1 MSIAKKMLASF
12 SAVIILMIFIGG
24 TSIYSL
30 NHLND
35 EYEKVIEENI
45 TQLAVI
51 NNVRRYVPLQQVQ
64 MRSYVLDDSPKQL
77 ELLEQRLDEVAGYLD
92 ELSKINTHEEFN
104 DKIQFAIQ
112 YENQLADL
120 AKGLIAAVQNGDTAE
135 AAEIAMVDADDPS
148 TFLVK
153 TIEEIQER
161 EYEIIDSVK
170 EEAASEATM
179 GIVIIISVIII
190 SVLVSIGIVLLLNRM
205 ITNPVKR
212 LSEAVKVVSEG
223 DLSQADLKI
232 HSKDEIKT
240 LVDSF
245 NEMKVS
251 LRSIIQNTN
260 ENANLVASSAEE
272 LLASTEEVNNLSQ
285 SVSSNIEI
293 TAKAIEE
300 NALSSNESAS
310 AMTETASGVQRIA
323 ESSTSLQEKA
333 IRTKAVATSGGQTVG
348 DAQNQMQVIYQSSEG
363 VTKLINKLTNQITE
377 ISNISTVITSIT
389 EQTNLLA
396 LNAAIE
402 AARAGEHG
410 KGFAVVAD
418 EVRKL
423 AEESKASATQIVSLT
438 QEIVGD
444 AKTVQQAVG
453 YSLANAQDGVELI
466 KEAGDAF
473 EQIHVAINEI
483 TDQVTDISSVTEE
496 ISAAAE
502 QVAASVSQVSTNSQ
516 STAALA
522 AEVSGAV
529 QEQVATIQKINGVSK
544 DLGEKAEVLQQSIQH
559 FKL

>member
-12 SAVIILMIFIGG
+12 SAVIILMIIIGG

-30 NHLND
+30 NHLNN
-35 EYEKVIEENI
+35 EYEKVIEDNI
-45 TQLAVI
+45 AQLTVI

-77 ELLEQRLDEVAGYLD
+77 ELLEQRVDEVAAFLD
-92 ELSKINTHEEFN
+92 ELSEINTHQEFN

-112 YENQLADL
+112 YENQMADL
-120 AKGLIAAVQNGDTAE
+120 VKELIAAVQNGDTAE
-135 AAEIAMVDADDPS
+135 ATEIAMVDADDPS
-148 TFLVK
+148 TYLVK

-161 EYEIIDSVK
+161 EYEIINSVK
-170 EEAASEATM
+170 DEAASKATM
-179 GIVIIISVIII
+179 GIVIIISVIIFSI
-190 SVLVSIGIVLLLNRM
+190 LISIGIVLLLNRM
-205 ITNPVKR
+205 ITSPVKR
-212 LSEAVKVVSEG
+212 VSEAVKVVSEG
-223 DLSQADLKI
+223 DLSQEDLKI

-240 LVDSF
+240 LVDAF
-245 NEMKVS
+245 NEMKAS

-272 LLASTEEVNNLSQ
+272 LLAGTEEVNNLSQ
-285 SVSSNIEI
+285 TVSNNIEI
-293 TAKAIEE
+293 TARAIED

-310 AMTETASGVQRIA
+310 AMAETASGVQRIA

-333 IRTKAVATSGGQTVG
+333 ISTRAVAKSGGQTVE

-363 VTKLINKLTNQITE
+363 VTKLINKLTTQITE

-423 AEESKASATQIVSLT
+423 AEDSKASATQIVSLT

-453 YSLANAQDGVELI
+453 YSLANAQDGVKLI

-483 TDQVTDISSVTEE
+483 TDEVTDISSVTEE

-544 DLGEKAEVLQQSIQH
+544 DLEGKAVVLQQSIQH

>member
-12 SAVIILMIFIGG
+12 SAVIILMIIIGG

-30 NHLND
+30 NHLNN

-45 TQLAVI
+45 TQLTVI

-77 ELLEQRLDEVAGYLD
+77 ELLEQRVDEVAGFLD
-92 ELSKINTHEEFN
+92 ELSEINTHQEFN
-104 DKIQFAIQ
+104 DEIQFAIQ
-112 YENQLADL
+112 YENQMSDL
-120 AKGLIAAVQNGDTAE
+120 VKELIAAVQNGDTAE
-135 AAEIAMVDADDPS
+135 ATEIAMVDADDPS

-161 EYEIIDSVK
+161 EYEIINSVK
-170 EEAASEATM
+170 EEAASKATI
-179 GIVIIISVIII
+179 GTVIIISVIIFSI
-190 SVLVSIGIVLLLNRM
+190 LISIGIVLLLNRM
-205 ITNPVKR
+205 ITSPVKR
-212 LSEAVKVVSEG
+212 VSEAVKVVSEG
-223 DLSQADLKI
+223 DLSQEDLKI

-245 NEMKVS
+245 NEMKAS

-260 ENANLVASSAEE
+260 GNANLVASSAEE
-272 LLASTEEVNNLSQ
+272 LLAGTEEVNNLSQ
-285 SVSSNIEI
+285 TVSNNIEI
-293 TAKAIEE
+293 TARAIED

-310 AMTETASGVQRIA
+310 AMAETASGVQRIA

-333 IRTKAVATSGGQTVG
+333 ISTRAVAKSGGQTVE

-363 VTKLINKLTNQITE
+363 VTKLINKLTTQITE

-423 AEESKASATQIVSLT
+423 AEDSKASATQIVSLT

-453 YSLANAQDGVELI
+453 YSLANAQDGVKLI

-483 TDQVTDISSVTEE
+483 TDEVTDISSVTEE

-516 STAALA
+516 STATLA

-544 DLGEKAEVLQQSIQH
+544 DLEEKAVILQQSIQH

>member
-12 SAVIILMIFIGG
+12 SAVIILMIIIGG

-30 NHLND
+30 NNLNN
-35 EYEKVIEENI
+35 EYENIIEKNI
-45 TQLAVI
+45 KQLAVI
-51 NNVRRYVPLQQVQ
+51 NDVRRYVPLQQLQ
-64 MRSYVLDDSPKQL
+64 MRSYILEDSTKQL
-77 ELLEQRLDEVAGYLD
+77 ELLEQRLDEVSGFLD
-92 ELSKINTHEEFN
+92 ELKEINAHEEFN
-104 DKIQFAIQ
+104 VKIQSAIE
-112 YENQLADL
+112 YENQLIEL
-120 AKGLIAAVQNGDTAE
+120 GNELVAAVQNGDTARGTEIVLVE
-135 AAEIAMVDADDPS
+135 AYDAS
-148 TFLVK
+148 TLLVN
-153 TIEEIQER
+153 TIEEIQVR
-161 EYEIIDSVK
+161 EYEIINSVK
-170 EEAASEATM
+170 DEAAKQAKKGTT
-179 GIVIIISVIII
+179 IIIAVIFIAI
-190 SVLVSIGIVLLLNRM
+190 LVSVGIVLLLNRM
-205 ITNPVKR
+205 ITYPIKR
-212 LSEAVKVVSEG
+212 VSEAAKVVAEG
-223 DLSQADLKI
+223 NLSKEEI
-232 HSKDEIKT
+232 KVHSKDEIKT

-245 NEMKVS
+245 NEMKAS

-260 ENANLVASSAEE
+260 HNANLLASSAEE
-272 LLASTEEVNNLSQ
+272 LLASTDEVNNLSQ
-285 SVSSNIEI
+285 SVSKNIEI
-293 TAKAIEE
+293 TAQAVEE
-300 NALSSNESAS
+300 NAYSSNESAS
-310 AMTETASGVQRIA
+310 AMAETASGVQRIA
-323 ESSTSLQEKA
+323 ESTTSLQEKA
-333 IRTKAVATSGGQTVG
+333 IDTKAVAKSGGQTVD
-348 DAQNQMQVIYQSSEG
+348 DAQNQMQVIYQSSEQ
-363 VTKLINKLTNQITE
+363 VTKLINKLTIQINE
-377 ISNISTVITSIT
+377 ISNISAVITGIT

-466 KEAGDAF
+466 KEAGAAF
-473 EQIHVAINEI
+473 DQIHLAINEI

-516 STAALA
+516 STAAIA

-529 QEQVATIQKINGVSK
+529 QEQVATIEEINSVSK
-544 DLGEKAEVLQQSIQH
+544 DLGGKAVILQQSIQH